1 MTAELL
7 TALASIGTFVV
18 ITATAIAAFVQL
30 RHLGSSNQLE
40 ALNDFRQNFES
51 LEIQGARTLVPL
63 IQERLKDQSCRLEL
77 QQAHV
82 PDWAQP
88 ALPACRLFE
97 LLGLYVKHGIVSQ
110 DVACDLWAP
119 VVMRY
124 WEDFAPLIVIVRRTR
139 SEALLENFE
148 MLACL
153 CKRWLEVERSSYPKG
168 MRRIAPPDLWAA
180 EDERAIQPSK

>member
-1 MTAELL
+1 MTPELL
-7 TALASIGTFVV
+7 TAIASIGTFLV

-51 LEIQGARTLVPL
+51 PEIQAARTSAEA
-63 IQERLKDQSCRLEL
+63 IQERLKQQPSRLEL
-77 QQAHV
+77 QQEHA
-82 PDWAQP
+82 PEWAQP

-97 LLGLYVKHGIVSQ
+97 LLGVYVKHGIVKR

-119 VVMRY
+119 VVLGY
-124 WEDFAPLIVIVRRTR
+124 WEDFAPLIVIMRRTR
-139 SEALLENFE
+139 GEALLENFE

-153 CKRWLEVERSSYPKG
+153 CKRWLAVEESSYPKDLQ
-168 MRRIAPPDLWAA
+168 RIAPPDPWAA